1 LDKILQKDEEQQ
13 KDSKKSTNYDNIWVQ
28 IFCNGYSIAK
38 DDFSSISSYLTF
50 TNLKKPDD
58 EEELET

>member
-1 LDKILQKDEEQQ
+1 M
-13 KDSKKSTNYDNIWVQ
+13 
-28 IFCNGYSIAK
+28 FCNDCCIET

>member
-1 LDKILQKDEEQQ
+1 MKSNRKIVKRAQIM
-13 KDSKKSTNYDNIWVQ
+13 TIIWVQ
-28 IFCNGYSIAK
+28 IFCNGYSIVK

>member
-1 LDKILQKDEEQQ
+1 MTIIRVK
-13 KDSKKSTNYDNIWVQ
+13 
-28 IFCNGYSIAK
+28 IFCNDCGIVT

-50 TNLKKPDD
+50 TNLKKPGD